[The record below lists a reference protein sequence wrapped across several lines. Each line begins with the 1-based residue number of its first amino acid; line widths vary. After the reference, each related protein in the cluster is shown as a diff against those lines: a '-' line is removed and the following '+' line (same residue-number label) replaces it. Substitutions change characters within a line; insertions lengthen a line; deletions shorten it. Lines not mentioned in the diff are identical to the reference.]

1 MCSAKTVTF
10 GGVVAYPKAP
20 ATGTIEQTKARF
32 NCIGTLRDSLK
43 MVGSNGSKFLTVRL
57 VRSKL
62 RKREETAT
70 AVAAAATAAATAVA
84 TANTAINNNNNNNN
98 VDCQLPHAQPVDVA
112 VVTNVSGDV
121 GDAPVPLPFLWQYSA
136 KNAAAKNTN
145 GYNSPYRLYSS
156 DQDTLVCSVP
166 IEETAEHRKGLRKN
180 LRGKWRR
187 LVHKKQ
193 QQQDAYKIPAEL
205 RDQLKQIYVY

>member
-10 GGVVAYPKAP
+10 GGVVSYPKAP

-62 RKREETAT
+62 RKREETA
-70 AVAAAATAAATAVA
+70 VAAAATAAATAVA
-84 TANTAINNNNNNNN
+84 TANTTAIVGNNNNSSSNNNN
-98 VDCQLPHAQPVDVA
+98 VDCQLPTHAQAVDVT

-156 DQDTLVCSVP
+156 DQVIKINL
-166 IEETAEHRKGLRKN
+166 LR
-180 LRGKWRR
+180 
-187 LVHKKQ
+187 HC
-193 QQQDAYKIPAEL
+193 IC
-205 RDQLKQIYVY
+205 